1 MGFPALSVQEV
12 YCTDTLTWLSCFGR
26 SEREFPPMD
35 FCVGNIVRDEAMYAL
50 MEQVSE
56 VAQEYCAL
64 IETAAKADDDWLVRL
79 AQILPRLHA
88 AIAGLE
94 DPGDPVDIA
103 EWSDLDARFELY
115 AELHDLLGTRDGYW
129 MEFDVAH
136 DNQCMSGS
144 LADDLTDIYCELKQ
158 RLALLEQ
165 EPTKACS
172 SLSASYTVHWGR
184 HLVDAERHL
193 YELRSRNQL

>member
-1 MGFPALSVQEV
+1 
-12 YCTDTLTWLSCFGR
+12 
-26 SEREFPPMD
+26 
-35 FCVGNIVRDEAMYAL
+35 MYAL
-50 MEQVSE
+50 LEQVSE
-56 VAQEYCAL
+56 VAHEYCTL
-64 IETAAKADDDWLVRL
+64 IETAAKAGDDWLARL
-79 AQILPRLHA
+79 AQLLPRLHA
-88 AIAGLE
+88 AITGLE
-94 DPGDPVDIA
+94 DTDAPVDIA

-115 AELHDLLGTRDGYW
+115 AELHDLLGMRDSYW

-144 LADDLTDIYCELKQ
+144 LADDLTDIYCELKR

-165 EPTKACS
+165 EPMKACS
-172 SLSASYTVHWGR
+172 SLRASYTVHWGR